1 MMKILVIDDEK
12 NIRENIVEILE
23 LNGYEVSS
31 AENGLEGLTQFYSFK
46 PEFVLCDIMMPLM
59 DGYDFLHTIVNDV
72 EFKHVP
78 IVFLSAKA
86 ELEEQVKAI
95 NSGATDFMIKPFKIA
110 DLIST
115 IQKHTN

>member
-1 MMKILVIDDEK
+1 MMRVLVIDDEK

-23 LNGYEVSS
+23 LNGYEVFS
-31 AENGLEGLTQFYSFK
+31 AENGLEGLTQFYNFK

-59 DGYDFLHTIVNDV
+59 DGYDFLRTIVNDPNY
-72 EFKHVP
+72 KHIP

-86 ELEEQVKAI
+86 EIDEQVKAI
-95 NSGATDFMIKPFKIA
+95 KSGATDFMIKPFKIA
-110 DLIST
+110 ELVST